1 MPSIESHDL
10 FPAGM
15 QAGNRFYQP
24 PTPPLGP
31 LEEDI
36 VEKYISIILSLYAEL
51 ASFRDLDPAPQVNA
65 AFGKL
70 VGLCAEML
78 KEEVAEK
85 IVNDHRI
92 VKITAHLREICSQGE
107 CKLEA
112 YWATKLSSE
121 KDVNAEL
128 LKFPY
133 YTNYVDL
140 TRMEIYAMISM
151 LPTMPRKFAF
161 IGSGPLPLTSLCLA
175 DILEKELHS
184 DSKVPLLVH
193 NIDRDASAIELSSSL
208 CQKLGKRAR
217 SMTFQCTEAMED
229 QKKQDLTQFD
239 VVYLAALVG
248 ANKSQKTEIIADV
261 AGRMRAGALLV
272 MRSAHSLRSLL
283 YPVVDPGTDLEK
295 GLLETLLVSHPY
307 NHIVNSLVIS
317 RVKAPIDGTI

>member
-1 MPSIESHDL
+1 M
-10 FPAGM
+10 
-15 QAGNRFYQP
+15 
-24 PTPPLGP
+24 
-31 LEEDI
+31 
-36 VEKYISIILSLYAEL
+36 
-51 ASFRDLDPAPQVNA
+51 
-65 AFGKL
+65 
-70 VGLCAEML
+70 
-78 KEEVAEK
+78 
-85 IVNDHRI
+85 
-92 VKITAHLREICSQGE
+92 
-107 CKLEA
+107 
-112 YWATKLSSE
+112 
-121 KDVNAEL
+121 NAEL

-283 YPVVDPGTDLEK
+283 YPVWLPTFSPS
-295 GLLETLLVSHPY
+295 LLFFFPVREGG
-307 NHIVNSLVIS
+307 
-317 RVKAPIDGTI
+317 KK